1 MASLLVLVFAAAMI
15 AAALTDLASM
25 TIANRLVV
33 ALAAAFLLFGLAAGL
48 TATAFLLHLA
58 AGLGV
63 LAITFGCF
71 AAGWMGGGDAKLM
84 AAVALWLGPT
94 PELASFA
101 LWTSILGGVLTLAF
115 LAAPLPSIADHG
127 TGSGGPSSPVRYRHP
142 LWRRD
147 RRRGTGHGPC
157 HAGVASRLT
166 SGVHHP

>member
-33 ALAAAFLLFGLAAGL
+33 ALAAAFLPFGLAAGL

-58 AGLGV
+58 AGMGV

-115 LAAPLPSIADHG
+115 LAARSLLSPT
-127 TGSGGPSSPVRYRHP
+127 TGLAPV
-142 LWRRD
+142 D
-147 RRRGTGHGPC
+147 RLLRSDTGIPY
-157 HAGVASRLT
+157 GVAIGAAGLAMVPAMLASL
-166 SGVHHP
+166 PA